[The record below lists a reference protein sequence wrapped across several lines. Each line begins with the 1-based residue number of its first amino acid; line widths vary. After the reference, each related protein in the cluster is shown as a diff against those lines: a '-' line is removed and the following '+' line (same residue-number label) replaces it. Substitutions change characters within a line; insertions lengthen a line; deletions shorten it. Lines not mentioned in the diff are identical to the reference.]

1 MLSLLAELQQR
12 SQEAGEAGNV
22 DESMAL
28 AQQAEEAQQA
38 HDRLHRTLI
47 TPDRTMTVCEICGVF
62 INSTDNEQRRLVR
75 D

>member
-1 MLSLLAELQQR
+1 MHAELQQQ

-22 DESMAL
+22 DASMAL
-28 AQQAEEAQQA
+28 AQQAEEVQQG
-38 HDRLHRTLI
+38 HDRLQRQLT

-75 D
+75 A